1 MLQDAHV
8 HLQDVEPGSGLG
20 YILSRAREHGV
31 GRFFCNAA
39 APSDWEAVRAIAGGR
54 DDVVPFFGIHP
65 WHADEAADGWDE
77 KLLAYLGTPGSK
89 VGEIGLDRAKRGTD
103 FELQKKIF
111 GKQLEIARKLRRP
124 FVVHCVDAW
133 GPLMEM
139 LRGSEVKGI
148 PFIVHWFSGSRDIAA
163 ELIKLGGY
171 ISFSSRLTET
181 GAEKTISAFKD
192 VPVGRILLETDFPY
206 MAGVPKDKTPTVEM
220 YFQSLSALYGCA
232 ARLKDMEEREFAETV
247 WENGTAFA
255 A

>member
-1 MLQDAHV
+1 MLQDAHL
-8 HLQDVEPGSGLG
+8 HLQDVEPGSDLG
-20 YILSRAREHGV
+20 YILSHAREHGV
-31 GRFFCNAA
+31 GRFFCNAS
-39 APSDWEAVRAIAGGR
+39 APSDWGAVRAIADGR
-54 DDVVPFFGIHP
+54 DDVVPFFGVHP
-65 WHADEAADGWDE
+65 WYADEAIPDWDE
-77 KLLAYLGTPGSK
+77 KLLAYLGTARSK
-89 VGEIGLDRAKRGTD
+89 VGEIGLDRAKRGAD

-111 GKQLEIARKLRRP
+111 GRQLEIVRRLRRP

-133 GPLMEM
+133 GPLIEM
-139 LRGSEVKGI
+139 LHGSETKGI

-171 ISFSSRLTET
+171 ISFSSRLADE

-206 MAGVPKDKTPTVEM
+206 MAGVPKDEAPTVEM
-220 YFQSLSALYGCA
+220 YFQSLSALYSCA
-232 ARLKDMEEREFAETV
+232 ARLKGMEEPEFAETV